1 MSSHA
6 RLSRFAAVCLPLC
19 LLACLLLGRPAAAE
33 SGTVVAVTLP
43 DVGLIVSAVAGDLA
57 RVTCLTPGGAD
68 PHSFTLSA
76 ADIEHL
82 RDADL
87 VVFAS
92 TPMLEFEADLR
103 ASLSGG
109 GPGPQVLDWPD
120 YEKHGARL
128 NDVPGLPRNPH
139 GLWMDPG
146 NAQAM
151 AAAVAERL
159 TALGLRRDVVQ
170 ANLARFRQELQGAR
184 AAARLLANRDGPPRP
199 LVAVVP
205 GVADVIL
212 ASARPVAMVLL
223 PTEGASFASA
233 SDVSRAVEKLR
244 SGEWGGLVCAE
255 VARDSKPGEIARQ
268 IATDSGSTV
277 YYVRFIPV
285 PEPGWTYVAQTAY
298 NSAVLAGG
306 AAGRG
311 GAEGRLDESALTP
324 GLAAALVGL
333 PALVVIIGLAL
344 ALVGARRAALA
355 ALPGAGIFGN
365 DTCGRGPRDG
375 D

>member
-1 MSSHA
+1 MSPYPTLP
-6 RLSRFAAVCLPLC
+6 RTAALWLPLC
-19 LLACLLLGRPAAAE
+19 LAALTCAWPAAA

-43 DVGLIVSAVAGDLA
+43 DVGLVVSAVAGELA
-57 RVTCLTPGGAD
+57 RVICLTPGGAD

-82 RDADL
+82 RGADL

-103 ASLSGG
+103 ASLRGG
-109 GPGPQVLDWPD
+109 GAGPQVLDWPD
-120 YEKHGARL
+120 YVEHGARL

-159 TALGLRRDVVQ
+159 TALGLRREVLQ
-170 ANLARFRQELQGAR
+170 ANLARFRQELAGTREAAR
-184 AAARLLANRDGPPRP
+184 ALANRDGAPRP

-205 GVADVIL
+205 GVCDVIL
-212 ASARPVAMVLL
+212 AAARPVAMVLL

-233 SDVSRAVEKLR
+233 ADVGRAVEKLR

-255 VARDSKPGEIARQ
+255 IARDSKPGEIARQ
-268 IATDSGSTV
+268 IAADSGSRV
-277 YYVRFIPV
+277 YYVRFLAAQ
-285 PEPGWTYVAQTAY
+285 EPGWTFASQTSY
-298 NSAVLAGG
+298 NAAVLAEGAGG
-306 AAGRG
+306 EGKAGG
-311 GAEGRLDESALTP
+311 QPEPPGLSP
-324 GLAAALVGL
+324 GLAAGLVAL
-333 PALVVIIGLAL
+333 PALVVIVVLSLAL
-344 ALVGARRAALA
+344 ASARRAALA
-355 ALPGAGIFGN
+355 GLPGAGIFEGRA
-365 DTCGRGPRDG
+365 CGRGSDA
-375 D
+375 DE